1 MPWTLL
7 GRKGGDP
14 GAEERGWGLCT
25 GYDTEG
31 RPQNMSGG
39 AGSGGALCQLNKK
52 EKWFH
57 GKIWIFEVGLHLSS
71 IPIYPPSVQF
81 SLSVMSDSL
90 RPRGLHHARPPS
102 LVL

>member
-7 GRKGGDP
+7 GRNGGDP
-14 GAEERGWGLCT
+14 GAEERALGLCT

-57 GKIWIFEVGLHLSS
+57 GKIWIFEVGLDLSS
-71 IPIYPPSVQF
+71 IQTYPPSVQ
-81 SLSVMSDSL
+81 LSRSVVSDPMDCST
-90 RPRGLHHARPPS
+90 PGLPP
-102 LVL
+102 